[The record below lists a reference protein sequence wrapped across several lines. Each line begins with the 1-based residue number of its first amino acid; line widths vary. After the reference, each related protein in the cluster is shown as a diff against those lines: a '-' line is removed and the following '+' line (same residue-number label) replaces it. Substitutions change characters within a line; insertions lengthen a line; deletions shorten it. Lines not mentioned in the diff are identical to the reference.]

1 VETPDATRTAR
12 AARDHDQKHGFT
24 SQDRKSLLR
33 IDADTLKTL
42 REAAPLLDEHVDA
55 IVDEFYDRVMS
66 SPALRDLV
74 EKHSTIERLSQTLRR
89 YLLDFTETTL
99 DGTHVASRRQ
109 IAEVHHR
116 IDLPLDAYQAQL
128 QAIRQAWVEIVLG
141 VATKAGRGANS
152 RTGLIGGLTSRR
164 ARRAAEDSARLIAA
178 LDKALTFDEGIV
190 TLYGQEV
197 AARQLNDLASQ
208 LASVAQEA
216 AASVEQMASTAQ
228 QVAGE
233 VSGASSLSGE
243 ATSRANEGMAA
254 LRETEDA
261 VGRVGEA
268 TARLGTV
275 AVGLEASSAKIG
287 EVSDVLRQ
295 TADQINLLAL
305 NAAIEAARA
314 GEAGRGFAVVAD
326 EVRKLAET
334 TQHRLQES
342 TAAVEEMQ
350 RGIAE
355 VRGAGDVTTEAVGQL
370 VAATG
375 GVQET
380 FGEILTAVEGTSSAL
395 GTIAAASQEVAATAG
410 ETGRASTEVARL
422 AGEVK
427 LVADSM

>member
-1 VETPDATRTAR
+1 
-12 AARDHDQKHGFT
+12 
-24 SQDRKSLLR
+24 
-33 IDADTLKTL
+33 
-42 REAAPLLDEHVDA
+42 
-55 IVDEFYDRVMS
+55 MS

-152 RTGLIGGLTSRR
+152 RTGLIGGLTS
-164 ARRAAEDSARLIAA
+164 RRAAEDSARLIAA